1 MNKYYYKLFE
11 YSYCYFSFFVE
22 FLIDLFL
29 IIVNILFNL
38 FLGFSMDVNMSFE
51 GDNCVVCFIF

>member
-1 MNKYYYKLFE
+1 MIISNNY
-11 YSYCYFSFFVE
+11 
-22 FLIDLFL
+22 LIDLFL